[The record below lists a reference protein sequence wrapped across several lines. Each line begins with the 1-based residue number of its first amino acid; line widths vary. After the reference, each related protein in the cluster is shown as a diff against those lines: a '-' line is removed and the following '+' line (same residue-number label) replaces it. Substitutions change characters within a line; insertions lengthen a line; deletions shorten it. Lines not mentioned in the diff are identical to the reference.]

1 MVPDRVIYQQINKD
15 HAYWI
20 EKRRVGQRR
29 GGNTAGLLTHFSE
42 DGAVATNILFDA
54 GFGTIEGLADLAE
67 FDWQWPLE
75 VFLTHGNID
84 HHAELMVLSEE
95 WCKRESE
102 TPRGPLRVHGTDG
115 TLEIVRKVHFHGFGA
130 GGTLEPVAISP
141 GETPAR
147 GIFRIH
153 AVDVDHI
160 PGSVIYVAEFS
171 RHRILVGWDLKTLP
185 DPDRHPV
192 LKRPSLALVAANTWS
207 APLRATGHASIEE
220 LVSSGFLHK
229 LEAPAPADG
238 HHGIHLVHYGG
249 REDPDGTLPDHRLAA
264 KFRAAY
270 PDLAGTVGVA
280 ARGQAWAFGI

>member
-1 MVPDRVIYQQINKD
+1 MVPGRVIYQQVNKD

-20 EKRRVGQRR
+20 EKRRVGQKR

-42 DGAVATNILFDA
+42 NGSVAANILFDA
-54 GFGTIEGLADLAE
+54 GLGTIEGLADLSE
-67 FDWQWPLE
+67 FNWQWPLE

-84 HHAELMVLSEE
+84 HHAELMVLSEL
-95 WCKRESE
+95 WCERASE

-115 TLEIVRKVHFHGFGA
+115 TLEIARKVHFHGFGE
-130 GGTLEPVAISP
+130 GGTLEPVPISP
-141 GETPAR
+141 HEAPAR

-153 AVDVDHI
+153 ALDVDHF

-171 RHRILVGWDLKTLP
+171 RHRIVIGWDLKTPP
-185 DPDRHPV
+185 DPDRLSI

-207 APLRATGHASIEE
+207 ALSPRAGHTSVEE

-238 HHGIHLVHYGG
+238 HHGIYLVHYGG
-249 REDPDGTLPDHRLAA
+249 REDPGGALSDRRLAA
-264 KFRAAY
+264 KLRAAY
-270 PDLAGTVGVA
+270 PDLADTVGVA
-280 ARGQAWAFGI
+280 ARGQAWTFGL